1 MIDVKGIEQGCQCV
15 TCGSD
20 MEGKK
25 RNLIGTLLYLV
36 VYVFHFLF
44 LVCSLILSSK

>member
-1 MIDVKGIEQGCQCV
+1 MIDVKGVEQGCQCV

-20 MEGKK
+20 KEGRKISS
-25 RNLIGTLLYLV
+25 IGRLFYLV

-44 LVCSLILSSK
+44 LICSLIFSSK